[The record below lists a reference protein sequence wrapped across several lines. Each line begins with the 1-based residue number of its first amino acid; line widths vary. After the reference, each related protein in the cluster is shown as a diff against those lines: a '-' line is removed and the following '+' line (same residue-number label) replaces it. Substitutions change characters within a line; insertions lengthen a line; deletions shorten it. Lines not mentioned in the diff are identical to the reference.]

1 MKIKFVYTQ
10 LILLGCLLISQQVT
24 LGQTSN
30 AAFNFIDNPS
40 HAKLAAL
47 GGVNLT
53 AGNDPLMFLS
63 NPALLDSSRIHTPAF
78 HYLNFPGGINVA
90 TLGYSFEG
98 FSNGIIGI
106 GLQYFNYGEFEGFDQ
121 IGMGTGSFSANEFAL
136 SAGYSKR
143 QGVFQ
148 YGTNLKLLGS
158 VLEGYQAYAFAFDFG
173 VNYYHPEKDLVL
185 AINARNIGFNIS
197 NYIEGQ
203 NLRIPSDLRIGAS
216 YKPEYAPFRFHI
228 ALRNL
233 QGREQDFFI
242 PDPFRNNDEIEGVD
256 RLFRRAVVGVEI
268 LPSDQFHLRLG
279 YNHLIRKEFETANGA
294 GAGGFSGG
302 FAFRVKQFELSYS
315 RMFYNIPGGSNIF
328 GISTAINDKRTF

>member
-1 MKIKFVYTQ
+1 MKIKLVYTQ
-10 LILLGCLLISQQVT
+10 LILIGCLLISQQET
-24 LGQTSN
+24 WGQTST
-30 AAFNFIDNPS
+30 AAYNFIDHPS

-47 GGVNLT
+47 GGINLT
-53 AGNDPLMFLS
+53 AGNDLLMFLT

-90 TLGYSFEG
+90 SLGYSFEG
-98 FSNGIIGI
+98 FDNGIIGI
-106 GLQYFNYGEFEGFDQ
+106 GLQYFNYGEFEGYDQ
-121 IGMGTGSFSANEFAL
+121 IGVGTGKFSANEFAFT
-136 SAGYSKR
+136 AGYSKR

-148 YGTNLKLLGS
+148 YGVNTKLLGS
-158 VLEGYQAYAFAFDFG
+158 VLEGYQAYAFTFDLG
-173 VNYYHPEKDLVL
+173 VNYHHPEKDLIV

-203 NLRIPSDLRIGAS
+203 SLQIPSDIRVGAS

-228 ALRNL
+228 TLRNL

-242 PDPFRNNDEIEGVD
+242 SDPFRNNDEIGGVD
-256 RLFRRAVVGVEI
+256 KLLRRAVIGIEI
-268 LPSDQFHLRLG
+268 LPSEHFHLRLG

-294 GAGGFSGG
+294 GTGGFSGG
-302 FAFRVKQFELSYS
+302 FAFRVKKFEFAYS

-328 GISTAINDKRTF
+328 GISTAINERRTF

>member
-10 LILLGCLLISQQVT
+10 LFLLGCLLISLQET
-24 LGQTSN
+24 LGQTST

-63 NPALLDSSRIHTPAF
+63 NPALLDSSRIQTPAF

-90 TLGYSFEG
+90 TLGYNFEG
-98 FSNGIIGI
+98 IRNGIIGI
-106 GLQYFNYGEFEGFDQ
+106 GLQYFNYGEFEGYDQ
-121 IGMGTGSFSANEFAL
+121 IGMATGSFSANEFAL
-136 SAGYSKR
+136 TVGYSKR

-148 YGTNLKLLGS
+148 YGTNFKILGS

-173 VNYYHPEKDLVL
+173 INYHHPEKDLIL
-185 AINARNIGFNIS
+185 AINARNIGFNLS

-203 NLRIPSDLRIGAS
+203 NLQIPSDIRIGAS
-216 YKPEYAPFRFHI
+216 YKPEFAPFRFHI

-233 QGREQDFFI
+233 QGKEQDFFI
-242 PDPFRNNDEIEGVD
+242 SDPFRNNDEIGGVD
-256 RLFRRAVVGVEI
+256 KLFRRAVLGVEI
-268 LPSDQFHLRLG
+268 LPSEQFHLRLG
-279 YNHLIRKEFETANGA
+279 YNHLIRKEFETTNGA
-294 GAGGFSGG
+294 GAGGFTGG
-302 FAFRVKQFELSYS
+302 FAFKVKQFELSYA

-328 GISTAINDKRTF
+328 GISTAINKKRTF